1 MIYILLVLVVVKE
14 GPKID
19 IYLVNSNRQNVALH
33 EAPLIIIIYQKKVTG
48 EIIKERERDHSQT
61 FNYYVEINFFTYY
74 IEYRTVRLRVWHQV
88 TNESNKYQNRKII
101 CNVE

>member
-33 EAPLIIIIYQKKVTG
+33 EASLIIIIYQKKVIG
-48 EIIKERERDHSQT
+48 EIIKERGRERS
-61 FNYYVEINFFTYY
+61 
-74 IEYRTVRLRVWHQV
+74 L
-88 TNESNKYQNRKII
+88 SNL
-101 CNVE
+101 

>member
-33 EAPLIIIIYQKKVTG
+33 EASLIIIIYQKKVIG
-48 EIIKERERDHSQT
+48 EIIKERER
-61 FNYYVEINFFTYY
+61 EITLKPLITRWKLFS
-74 IEYRTVRLRVWHQV
+74 LR
-88 TNESNKYQNRKII
+88 II
-101 CNVE
+101 

>member
-19 IYLVNSNRQNVALH
+19 IYLVNSNRQNVALQ
-33 EAPLIIIIYQKKVTG
+33 ESSLIIIIYQKKVTG

-61 FNYYVEINFFTYY
+61 FNY
-74 IEYRTVRLRVWHQV
+74 
-88 TNESNKYQNRKII
+88 
-101 CNVE
+101 

>member
-33 EAPLIIIIYQKKVTG
+33 EASLIIIIYQKKVIG
-48 EIIKERERDHSQT
+48 EIIKERERERS
-61 FNYYVEINFFTYY
+61 
-74 IEYRTVRLRVWHQV
+74 L
-88 TNESNKYQNRKII
+88 SNL
-101 CNVE
+101 

>member
-33 EAPLIIIIYQKKVTG
+33 EASLIIIIYQKKVIG

-61 FNYYVEINFFTYY
+61 FNYYVGINFFTYY